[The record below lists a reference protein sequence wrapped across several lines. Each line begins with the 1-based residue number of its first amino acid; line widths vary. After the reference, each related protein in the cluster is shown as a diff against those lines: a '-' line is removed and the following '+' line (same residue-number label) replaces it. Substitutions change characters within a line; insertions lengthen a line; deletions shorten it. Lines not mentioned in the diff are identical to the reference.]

1 MLPLSWREKISYG
14 VADMG
19 FNFYWTNIAT
29 FLLIYYTDVFGI
41 SAAAAAS
48 MMFTIKIINAFTDPL
63 IGAMADRTT
72 TRFGQFRPF
81 LIWMPL
87 PLAGAAFLT
96 YTTPHLAEGGKIAW
110 AYGTYLLMMV
120 CYTGINIPYNALSG
134 VLSADPQ
141 ERSTVNGLRFI
152 FAFAGSTLVTAATP
166 AMVIWLG
173 RGDEKLGWQLTMLA
187 WAVLA
192 SGLFVLTFFNTRERI
207 APAPAQRSNVAQD
220 VRDLTQNR
228 PWVALFFLALI
239 IMVTITL
246 RTSSSA
252 YYFKYVVKRPD
263 LMQGFVPA
271 YMIAAAV
278 GAALTPLMTRFI
290 DKKKLMMLLM
300 STTAVLSA
308 AFFFVP
314 SDQVVLMFALQI
326 ALGLV
331 LGPKSPL
338 AFSMYADTAD
348 YNEWRTGRRAT
359 AMTFAAATFSQ
370 KLGTALAVAV
380 IGALF
385 TALGYVP
392 NAAQSSGS
400 QAGIV
405 WLMSFIP
412 AAFALLA
419 VAVMFLYDLDHL
431 KLKQIQSELAARKAQ
446 SRPLCP
452 ETPCYA
458 LPTKAPATN

>member
-1 MLPLSWREKISYG
+1 MRMKATVNTQLTWREKISYG

-48 MMFTIKIINAFTDPL
+48 MMFAIKIINAFTDPM
-63 IGAMADRTT
+63 IGAAADRTS
-72 TRFGQFRPF
+72 TRYGKFRPY

-87 PLAGAAFLT
+87 PLAVAAFLT
-96 YTTPHLAEGGKIAW
+96 YTTPGLSEDGKIVW
-110 AYGTYLLMMV
+110 AYGSYLAMMV

-152 FAFAGSTLVTAATP
+152 FAFAGGTLVTAATP
-166 AMVIWLG
+166 ALVHWLG
-173 RGDEKLGWQLTMLA
+173 RGDDKLGWQLTMLS
-187 WAVLA
+187 WSVLA
-192 SGLFVLTFFNTRERI
+192 SLLFVLTFLNTRERI
-207 APAPAQRSNVAQD
+207 APPAAQRTNVWQD
-220 VRDLTQNR
+220 VRDLSQNR

-239 IMVTITL
+239 IMITITL
-246 RTSSSA
+246 RTSSAA
-252 YYFKYVVKRPD
+252 YYFKYVVGRPD
-263 LMQGFVPA
+263 LMAGFVPA
-271 YMIAAAV
+271 YMISAAV
-278 GAALTPLMTRFI
+278 GASLTPVMTRYV
-290 DKKKLMMLLM
+290 DKKTLMIILM
-300 STTAVLSA
+300 SITAVLSS

-314 SDQVVLMFALQI
+314 KDQVALMFALQI
-326 ALGLV
+326 GMGLA

-370 KLGTALAVAV
+370 KLGTAIAVAV
-380 IGALF
+380 IGSLF
-385 TALGYVP
+385 THLGYVA
-392 NAAQSSGS
+392 NATQTAGS

-419 VAVMFLYDLDHL
+419 VAVMFTYNLDHQ
-431 KLKQIQSELAARKAQ
+431 KLSQIQSDLEARK
-446 SRPLCP
+446 S
-452 ETPCYA
+452 
-458 LPTKAPATN
+458 